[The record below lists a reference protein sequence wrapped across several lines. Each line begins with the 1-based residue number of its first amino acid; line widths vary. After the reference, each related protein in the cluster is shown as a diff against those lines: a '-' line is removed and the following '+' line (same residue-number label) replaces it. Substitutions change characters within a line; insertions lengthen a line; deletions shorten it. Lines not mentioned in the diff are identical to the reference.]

1 MKSLFLFIYFAL
13 TLISC
18 NTHKGVHK
26 NDFTDLQDI
35 WAVSNLSQDGL
46 PVETDFSQGN
56 RPVIELNITEMKMY
70 GNDGCNDIFG
80 PIKTLDSSSIS
91 FGNIAGTKMLCPN
104 MTLPN
109 AYIKA
114 LQQVRSYQRK
124 ELVLILFDQQNK
136 ETLRFRKVD

>member
-1 MKSLFLFIYFAL
+1 MKSLFLFIYCTL

-18 NTHKGVHK
+18 NTNK
-26 NDFTDLQDI
+26 NISESDFAHLQDI
-35 WAVSNLSQDGL
+35 WAITSLSQNGL
-46 PVETDFSQGN
+46 AVEADFSQGN
-56 RPVIELNITEMKMY
+56 RPVMELNITEMKMY
-70 GNDGCNDIFG
+70 GHDGCNDIFG

-114 LQQVRSYQRK
+114 LHQVKFYERK
-124 ELVLILFDQQNK
+124 ELVLTFFDEQHK